1 MITPFSISPNP
12 SALFLTPSLK
22 AAIHKVNYTIKNR
35 QGLACIFGDAG
46 LGKSSVLR
54 YIAGAYDSEE
64 DVVTGFI
71 TEPETS
77 SPYAFVR
84 GICQAFDLPGRRS
97 LMDQKNS
104 FKDFIFEQARTGK
117 NVVMFLDEAQG
128 LDSTMLETVR
138 SFLNFESNKAKL
150 LQIVLSGQLELRS
163 RLNKPSN
170 RAIKSRI
177 IMYSLLDPLTLSETK
192 AMIAHR
198 CEMAEIDVPFSA
210 EVIEQIYNEAGGVP
224 RDILRL
230 CANAYELSQLL
241 GEDKVSAA
249 LVADIIQKETAMMAE
264 EVTA

>member
-1 MITPFSISPNP
+1 MMTPFSISPNP
-12 SALFLTPSLK
+12 AALFLTPSLR
-22 AAIHKVNYTIKNR
+22 AAMHKVNYTINNR

-54 YIAGAYDSEE
+54 YLAGSYESET

-71 TEPETS
+71 TEPEIS
-77 SPYAFVR
+77 SSYAFVR
-84 GICQAFDLPGRRS
+84 GICQAFELQGRRS
-97 LMDQKNS
+97 LMDQKNT
-104 FKDFIFEQARTGK
+104 FKDFIFEQAKAGK

-128 LDSTMLETVR
+128 LDSAMLEIVR

-198 CEMAEIDVPFSA
+198 CEMAEIQVPFSP

-230 CANAYELSQLL
+230 CANAYELSQLM
-241 GEDKVSAA
+241 GERSVSAE
-249 LVADIIQKETAMMAE
+249 LVSNVIEREAAMMAD
-264 EVTA
+264 EVSA